1 MRLKL
6 QRKDQRIS
14 KMNLNP
20 DITDIINYLSLYISY
35 IFLVAFIFRLLKI
48 DFYNP
53 IVKVWVKSIEPISNT
68 VLFFL
73 PKLIASIVFAL
84 LIRCLGLYIISIE
97 AGAENAYMEIF
108 VFSLINTIDFVV
120 KFLLYSILISVILSW
135 VSPYNKNPIFSLANN
150 ISDAFLQ
157 PFRKLIPPTGG
168 LDFSPMIGILVLYL
182 IDNVII
188 YEIRNYL

>member
-1 MRLKL
+1 
-6 QRKDQRIS
+6 
-14 KMNLNP
+14 MNAY
-20 DITDIINYLSLYISY
+20 IYYAINFLSLFISY

-53 IVKVWVKSIEPISNT
+53 IVKVWVKGIEPISNT

-84 LIRCLGLYIISIE
+84 LIRCLFLYFFGNVSS
-97 AGAENAYMEIF
+97 YMEIF
-108 VFSLINTIDFVV
+108 VKSLIDATDFVV

-188 YEIRNYL
+188 YEIVSVLYGNK

>member
-1 MRLKL
+1 MRLRL

-84 LIRCLGLYIISIE
+84 LIRCLFLYFFGNVSS
-97 AGAENAYMEIF
+97 YMEIF
-108 VFSLINTIDFVV
+108 VRSLIDAIDFVV

-188 YEIRNYL
+188 YEIVSVLYGNK